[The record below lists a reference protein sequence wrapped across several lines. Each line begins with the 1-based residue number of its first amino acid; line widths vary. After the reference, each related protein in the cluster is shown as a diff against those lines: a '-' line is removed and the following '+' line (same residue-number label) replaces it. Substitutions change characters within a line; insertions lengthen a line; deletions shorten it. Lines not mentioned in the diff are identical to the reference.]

1 MSNCRDMWLKIQVI
15 EHPLCRHPNTPIGY
29 GRFRIVSHMTAIQNV
44 SVFKILKYALED
56 W

>member
-1 MSNCRDMWLKIQVI
+1 MWLKIQVI
-15 EHPLCRHPNTPIGY
+15 ERPLCRHPNTPIGY
-29 GRFRIVSHMTAIQNV
+29 GRFQIISHMTAIQNV